1 MTGLIV
7 DYTMQKIIEV
17 RFGSDNFLK
26 EEEKL
31 SYVRYLNR
39 ILAVLKEDIISNR
52 GYVDVTSKRG
62 AATTIT
68 FKSTNKDL
76 NKLVTLKL
84 FNAPPF
90 QN

>member
-1 MTGLIV
+1 MAGFSV
-7 DYTMQKIIEV
+7 AYGMQKIIEV

-39 ILAVLKEDIISNR
+39 ILAVLKEDIISNK
-52 GYVDVTSKRG
+52 GHVDVISKRG

-68 FKSTNKDL
+68 FESNNKDL

-90 QN
+90 QD